1 MGMSRVSVAGPTLSP
16 LLLMAAAS
24 FVAGMV
30 LPAGLF
36 SSKYSQLRGLDQ
48 QHRAQLV
55 QLRDELQEA
64 RQGQAGEQQRLQ
76 DAQRQ
81 LAASERALKAQ
92 QAADVAQAARRAS
105 APSPAVEQAS
115 AAAAASAAALKREK
129 AVEAQEQHDN
139 DALRREVQ
147 ELRTKVADLNRA
159 RKAARA
165 APKDQA
171 VAPVAAHAKPKQPDQ
186 VGQHLALAATDAA
199 AVGIRAL
206 APGMVVLANGERV
219 LVGQQFPSG
228 ETLLSVDPSTDEV
241 RTNKRTLL
249 LFFKH

>member
-1 MGMSRVSVAGPTLSP
+1 MGVSRVSVAGPTLSP

-36 SSKYSQLRGLDQ
+36 SSKYSQLRDLEQ
-48 QHRAQLV
+48 QHRAELV
-55 QLRDELQEA
+55 QLRNELDQARLGQAGERQRLQEA
-64 RQGQAGEQQRLQ
+64 R
-76 DAQRQ
+76 RQ
-81 LAASERALKAQ
+81 LSSSEQALKAQ
-92 QAADVAQAARRAS
+92 QAADAAQAARRAV

-115 AAAAASAAALKREK
+115 AAAAASAAALKHEK

-139 DALRREVQ
+139 DALRRELQ
-147 ELRTKVADLNRA
+147 ELRAKVAKLSRA
-159 RKAARA
+159 SKVARA
-165 APKDQA
+165 APKTEVA
-171 VAPVAAHAKPKQPDQ
+171 APVAAPVKPAPPAQAA
-186 VGQHLALAATDAA
+186 QHLALAATDAA

-228 ETLLSVDPSTDEV
+228 ETLLSVDPRTDEV

-249 LFFKH
+249 LFFKR